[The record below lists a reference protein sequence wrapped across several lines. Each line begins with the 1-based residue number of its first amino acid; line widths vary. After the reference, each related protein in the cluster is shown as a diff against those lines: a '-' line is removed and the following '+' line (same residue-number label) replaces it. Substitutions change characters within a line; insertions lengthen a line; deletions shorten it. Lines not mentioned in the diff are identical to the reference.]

1 MSAYLVISILKN
13 SPIPEKQIRIFL
25 SYLTQEPLKE
35 YLTHSNI
42 YKGKKNGSKY
52 DLIDMIISG
61 KYKTKP
67 LSPDDEDL
75 SIDQANTLLKHH
87 NFRDSSSEIIVK
99 SRSNYSNTQ
108 QNPPLLN
115 EPSNN

>member
-25 SYLTQEPLKE
+25 SYLIQEPLKE

-42 YKGKKNGSKY
+42 YKEKKNRSKY

-61 KYKTKP
+61 KDETKP

-75 SIDQANTLLKHH
+75 FIDQANTLLKHH
-87 NFRDSSSEIIVK
+87 NFHNSSSEIIDK
-99 SRSNYSNTQ
+99 SRSNYNNTQ
-108 QNPPLLN
+108 QNPPLLKK
-115 EPSNN
+115 PSNN